1 MKKFFLILLVV
12 LTIVV
17 GLVACGEEAVTVN
30 PADPKADVSAYKN
43 KAGAGTDMPDMISWE
58 GLNQFKTTDEIAT
71 LYETDPQ
78 AAIAEARQLSVD
90 FFRYCK
96 YAQWTPADSW
106 DFTHGSDGSKPDTLH
121 AGVVYGGLPYVGKS
135 FSSVYRLMDFIDPET
150 GVVDI
155 YKVGGENH
163 ELQSMF
169 GNQCAQG
176 TYQGWSRFINSAKYG
191 GTPSMVVSNDF
202 VILGDYV
209 YNKSITSW
217 NSTYGTDEVL
227 SENTKD
233 VLFES
238 YALLD
243 VGDGIVYYTSAGHV
257 VMIAS
262 KAVVVRTEDGK
273 IDGLQS
279 FVTVIDQTP
288 TWLKKNDS
296 NGNSYD
302 YQANVDA
309 KWTFEALY
317 EDHYL
322 PFTFKEWT
330 GEDAIEMPTIQ
341 CSHTGETI
349 SLDQIF
355 NTKISSNYHLYDIYC
370 SIYNAD
376 GVEVVKIATHN
387 DYASNYEIAFASTG
401 ITSVI
406 WGDPEALDPANYEYT
421 VKIYAQQATGQ
432 RPTLWEGKLVPNAA

>member
-1 MKKFFLILLVV
+1 MKKFLSILLAA
-12 LTIVV
+12 LAIVAT
-17 GLVACGEEAVTVN
+17 LVACGEDAPKVN
-30 PADPKADVSAYKN
+30 PNDPKTDVGAYKN
-43 KAGAGTDMPDMISWE
+43 KNGASTDMPEMVSWE
-58 GLNQFKTTDEIAT
+58 GLNQFKTTDQIAT
-71 LYETDPQ
+71 LYATDPQ

-96 YAQWTPADSW
+96 TAQWTPADSW

-121 AGVVYGGLPYVGKS
+121 AGVVYGGLPYVGKA
-135 FSSVYRLMDFIDPET
+135 FSSIYRLMDFIDPET

-155 YKVGGENH
+155 YKVGGKNH

-191 GTPSMVVSNDF
+191 GTPSMVAANDF
-202 VILGDYV
+202 IFLGDFV
-209 YNKSITSW
+209 C
-217 NSTYGTDEVL
+217 NSTIANWSDNYGTDECL
-227 SENTKD
+227 KENSKD
-233 VLFES
+233 ALFES

-262 KAVVVRTEDGK
+262 KAVVVRDPETQK
-273 IDGLQS
+273 IDGAKS

-288 TWLKKNDS
+288 TWLTKNDS
-296 NGNSYD
+296 NGTPYN

-309 KWTFEALY
+309 KWTFDFLY

-330 GEDAIEMPTIQ
+330 GEDPIEQPTIG
-341 CSHTGETI
+341 CSHTGDTI

-355 NTKISSNYHLYDIYC
+355 NTKISSNYHLYDIYV

-376 GVEVVKIATHN
+376 GVEVAKVATHN
-387 DYASNYEIAFASTG
+387 DYASNYELKFMNTG
-401 ITSVI
+401 IQSVI
-406 WGDPEALDPANYEYT
+406 WGDLESLDPAAYEYT

-432 RPTLWEGKLVPNAA
+432 RPTLWEGKLAA

>member
-1 MKKFFLILLVV
+1 MKKTFLILLAV

-17 GLVACGEEAVTVN
+17 GLVACGNEAETVKVN
-30 PADPKADVSAYKN
+30 PNDPKTDVGAYKN
-43 KAGAGTDMPDMISWE
+43 KNGAGSEMPEMVSWE
-58 GLNQFKTTDEIAT
+58 GLNQFKTTDQIAT
-71 LYETDPQ
+71 LYATDPT

-96 YAQWTPADSW
+96 TAQWTPADSW

-121 AGVVYGGLPYVGKS
+121 AGVVYGGLPYVGKA
-135 FSSVYRLMDFIDPET
+135 FSSIYRLMDFIDPDT

-155 YKVGGENH
+155 YKVGGKDH

-191 GTPSMVVSNDF
+191 GTPSMVANNDF
-202 VILGDYV
+202 IFLGDFAC
-209 YNKSITSW
+209 NTTIANWS
-217 NSTYGTDEVL
+217 STYGTDECL
-227 SENTKD
+227 LENSKD

-262 KAVVVRTEDGK
+262 KAVVVRDESGK
-273 IDGLQS
+273 IDGTQS
-279 FVTVIDQTP
+279 YVTVIDQTP
-288 TWLKKNDS
+288 TWHKMNDS
-296 NGNSYD
+296 NGTPYN

-309 KWTFEALY
+309 KWTFEFLY

-330 GEDAIEMPTIQ
+330 GEDPIEMPTIQ
-341 CSHTGETI
+341 CSHTGDTI
-349 SLDQIF
+349 SVEQIF

-376 GVEVVKIATHN
+376 GVEVAKVATHN
-387 DYASNYEIAFASTG
+387 DYASNYELKFMNTG
-401 ITSVI
+401 IQSVI
-406 WGDPEALDPANYEYT
+406 WGDLESLDPAAYEYT

-432 RPTLWEGKLVPNAA
+432 RPVIWEGKLAA

>member
-1 MKKFFLILLVV
+1 MKKTFLILLAVLMVV
-12 LTIVV
+12 IS
-17 GLVACGEEAVTVN
+17 LVACGKEAAAPAVN
-30 PADPKADVSAYKN
+30 PADPKADVGAYKN
-43 KAGAGTDMPDMISWE
+43 KNGAGTDMPEMISWE
-58 GLNQFKTTDEIAT
+58 GLNQFKTTDQVAK

-96 YAQWTPADSW
+96 TAQWTPADSW

-121 AGVVYGGLPYVGKS
+121 AGVVYGGLPYVGKA
-135 FSSVYRLMDFIDPET
+135 FSSIYRLMDFIDPET

-155 YKVGGENH
+155 YKVGGKNH

-191 GTPSMVVSNDF
+191 GTPAIVAGNDF
-202 VILGDYV
+202 IFLGEFAC
-209 YNKSITSW
+209 NTGISNW
-217 NSTYGTDEVL
+217 NGTYGTDEVRN
-227 SENTKD
+227 ENSKD
-233 VLFES
+233 ALFEG

-257 VMIAS
+257 VMIAE
-262 KAVVVRTEDGK
+262 KAYVVRDENGK
-273 IDGLQS
+273 IDGQKS
-279 FVTVIDQTP
+279 YVTVIDQTP

-296 NGNSYD
+296 NGTPYN

-309 KWTFEALY
+309 KWTFDFLY
-317 EDHYL
+317 EDNYL

-330 GEDAIEMPTIQ
+330 REDPIEAPTIA

-349 SLDQIF
+349 SLNEIYD
-355 NTKISSNYHLYDIYC
+355 TKISSNYHLYDIYC
-370 SIYNAD
+370 SIYNAN
-376 GVEVVKIATHN
+376 GVEVAKIATHN
-387 DYASNYEIAFASTG
+387 DYASNYEITFKPSG
-401 ITSVI
+401 ITTVI
-406 WGDPEALDPANYEYT
+406 WGDPDSLDPAKYEYT

-432 RPTLWEGKLVPNAA
+432 RPTLWEGKLAA